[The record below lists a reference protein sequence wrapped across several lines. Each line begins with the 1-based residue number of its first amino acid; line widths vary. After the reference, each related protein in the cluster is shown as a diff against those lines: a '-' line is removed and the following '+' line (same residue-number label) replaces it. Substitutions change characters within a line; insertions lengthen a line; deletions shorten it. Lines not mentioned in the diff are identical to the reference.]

1 MFELN
6 ANPPQLQRVT
16 CGRLFGSRFPAH
28 RIIYVLGFSEM
39 GTDSPLRTFVAAS
52 LFVPGSG
59 SAVAHL
65 FHVFYPMWL
74 PPPPSDSPHIQN
86 RSLPRQISC
95 KVFPPSR
102 KFTLVLAN
110 GSFEPQL
117 GCTEETTSKC
127 MAVIRIQKMYLI
139 TLVYQVQV

>member
-1 MFELN
+1 MQIR
-6 ANPPQLQRVT
+6 P
-16 CGRLFGSRFPAH
+16 RFNVSPVGGCLTH
-28 RIIYVLGFSEM
+28 VFPRIIYVLGFSEM
-39 GTDSPLRTFVAAS
+39 GTDSPLRTFVAPS

-127 MAVIRIQKMYLI
+127 MAVISDEKGFRKCI
-139 TLVYQVQV
+139 